1 MPNQIWKALK
11 NANRATE
18 IVRCMAETSDWA
30 RVTTAYLGLSRL
42 QYPFVLR
49 LHRGEEIRIEEL
61 TDLKA
66 FWQIFL
72 RRVYRVRPTDQII
85 VDLGAN
91 IGVFTLYAA
100 RIAPHTKIFSVEPF
114 PATFARLAATV
125 RDHHIESKVTCL
137 NYAIAGSSGSRVM
150 PDANVPSQRR
160 SVASPESGARGTEIA
175 ATTLEAIFEENN
187 LPQVDLLKIDI
198 EGSEYEVLLSTPPT
212 LLARIGRIAME
223 YHGDCAPY
231 SKQQLFDHLRHAGFK
246 VLWDT
251 CDKLGYGVTEM
262 IFSK

>member
-18 IVRCMAETSDWA
+18 IVRCMQETSDWA
-30 RVTTAYLGLSRL
+30 RISAAYLGLSRL

-49 LHRGEEIRIEEL
+49 LRRGEEVRIEEL

-72 RRVYRVRPTDQII
+72 RRVYRVRPNDSII

-91 IGVFTLYAA
+91 IGLFTLYAA
-100 RIAPHTKIFSVEPF
+100 RMAPQAKIFSVEPF
-114 PATFARLAATV
+114 PATFARLVATV
-125 RDHHIESKVTCL
+125 RDHHLESKVICV
-137 NYAIAGSSGSRVM
+137 NYAIAGSHGARVM

-160 SVASPESGARGTEIA
+160 SVASPASGARGTEVA
-175 ATTLEAIFEENN
+175 ATTLEGIFEENN
-187 LPQVDLLKIDI
+187 LVRIDLLKIDI
-198 EGSEYEVLLSTPPT
+198 EGSEYEVLLSAPST
-212 LLARIGRIAME
+212 LLARIGRVAME

-231 SKQQLFDHLRHAGFK
+231 SKQQLFDYLRSAGFK